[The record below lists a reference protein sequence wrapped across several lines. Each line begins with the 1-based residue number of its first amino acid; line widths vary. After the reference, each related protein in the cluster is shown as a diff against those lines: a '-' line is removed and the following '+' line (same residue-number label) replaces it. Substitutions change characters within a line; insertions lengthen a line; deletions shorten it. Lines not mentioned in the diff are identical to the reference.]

1 LRIIENKEINKE
13 IEELRM
19 VARKGQVLPD
29 HIIEKMKQK
38 HQKNNNGEEQ

>member
-1 LRIIENKEINKE
+1 
-13 IEELRM
+13 M

-29 HIIEKMKQK
+29 YIIEKMKQK